1 MQLDSPI
8 FILLIIA
15 SISAQ
20 NVLKKGYL
28 NKVEKGGIFTY
39 SLFSVLTACLLFGA
53 AWCFGSGTAM
63 LDLAVIIPYAVMF
76 AVGYGTA
83 VVFTMIA
90 LRCGSLSLTSLVVSF
105 SLIIP
110 TMYGIVFDN
119 DPISIPMIIG
129 LILLAVSLV
138 LINAQKGEVKIS
150 FGWTIAVTLA
160 FIGNGLCSTVQT
172 VQSRTFGGAYDGVF
186 MFIALSIVVVFLL
199 VCVLTKERT
208 QVAHSFKGGWY
219 TMIIAGAANWLCNL
233 LVMKTSTAVA
243 KSIFFPIIS
252 AGGIVAT
259 WLVSKLLYKE
269 KLSVNQNIGMILGL
283 VSIVLLNL

>member
-1 MQLDSPI
+1 MELNIPI
-8 FILLIIA
+8 AMLLIIA

-53 AWCFGSGTAM
+53 VWCFGSGSAM
-63 LDLAVIIPYAVMF
+63 LDLAAIIPYAVMF

-160 FIGNGLCSTVQT
+160 CIGNGLCSTVQISEEGISPGSGYGRKVERIDSETIGVPVIAIGIPMAVNSATLAVELFKKMGISKLGADITDTLEKRRGYLVTPTNIELT
-172 VQSRTFGGAYDGVF
+172 VRQAS
-186 MFIALSIVVVFLL
+186 FL
-199 VCVLTKERT
+199 
-208 QVAHSFKGGWY
+208 
-219 TMIIAGAANWLCNL
+219 I
-233 LVMKTSTAVA
+233 A
-243 KSIFFPIIS
+243 KSIDLAIQ
-252 AGGIVAT
+252 T
-259 WLVSKLLYKE
+259 L
-269 KLSVNQNIGMILGL
+269 
-283 VSIVLLNL
+283 